1 MPPNFVGCVRTKTDD
16 DFQKLDFVLCKKET
30 DVIQD
35 NIQYKI
41 VEEFRIVQMSNF
53 SAFELFS
60 LNFNA
65 TKCLEKYIT
74 KKNYLNYI
82 VRRIY
87 LMKRL

>member
-1 MPPNFVGCVRTKTDD
+1 MPSIV

-65 TKCLEKYIT
+65 TKCLTLTLPHFT
-74 KKNYLNYI
+74 K
-82 VRRIY
+82 
-87 LMKRL
+87 